1 MADMIQ
7 LLKYLKKYRKDAV
20 LTPVL
25 VALETIG
32 ELFLTLIIGRLIDQ
46 LSDSGTIMNTI
57 VSFGLQL
64 LSVAVICL
72 ILGTISGLTSTKA

>member
-7 LLKYLKKYRKDAV
+7 LLKYLKNYRKDAV

-46 LSDSGTIMNTI
+46 LSDSGTTMNTI